1 MACDR
6 LHLLLHLSALFVMSL
21 IQIAGLEI
29 APNRI
34 SETKKQTV
42 EHWLLLCWLTGVMAV
57 CLSGWRLVV
66 YVLAD

>member
-29 APNRI
+29 APDRI

-42 EHWLLLCWLTGVMAV
+42 EHWLLLCWLTGVTGCVFKWMEAG
-57 CLSGWRLVV
+57 CLCVG
-66 YVLAD
+66 